1 MPRRTIGLVLVIAGT
16 ASLAAAVVVLVAV
29 LRNGTDWSGRALVK
43 LAAGLGMALISL
55 GVGLLRGLPLDV
67 PEKRPTS
74 LVVVLLALTL
84 FLPMLAGAVLL
95 FLGNF
100 DGAASVGRWLGT
112 TAFLAVSLALVLA
125 LLRDVL
131 GRLGRG
137 RGERARPPSSSGTAP
152 AAALPRRAP
161 PLPGELGEVLFVRR
175 MSRVTGLAVGAL
187 SSVLLLL
194 GVALLRSPPAPS
206 DSNAATAIGFFVSAG
221 VLGLVAWRSLSSGLW
236 FHRRGLRQ
244 RAFFSSF
251 AARYE
256 ELTQLSSEDLVFEH
270 GGRHHSVVIRFRAQ
284 GRARRLVLS
293 GRLGPTLDERRDPDA
308 DAILRLVVGGGAG
321 DGAAAG

>member
-1 MPRRTIGLVLVIAGT
+1 MLRRAIGLILVIAGA
-16 ASLAAAVVVLVAV
+16 ASLAAAVIVALAV
-29 LRNGTDWSGRALVK
+29 LQHGTDWSGAGLVK
-43 LAAGLGMALISL
+43 LAAALGMVLI
-55 GVGLLRGLPLDV
+55 GVGVRPLRGLPLDV
-67 PEKRPTS
+67 SEKRPTS

-95 FLGNF
+95 FVGNF
-100 DGAASVGRWLGT
+100 EGVASAGRWLGT
-112 TAFLAVSLALVLA
+112 SAFLAVSLALVLA
-125 LLRDVL
+125 LLRDAL

-137 RGERARPPSSSGTAP
+137 RGEQARGPSSSRTP
-152 AAALPRRAP
+152 RTAALPRRAP

-175 MSRVTGLAVGAL
+175 LSRVTGLAVGAL

-194 GVALLRSPPAPS
+194 GVVLLRSPPAPS
-206 DSNAATAIGFFVSAG
+206 DSNDATAVGFFVSAA
-221 VLGLVAWRSLSSGLW
+221 VLGLVAWRSLASGLW

-244 RAFFSSF
+244 RGFFSSF

-256 ELTQLSSEDLVFEH
+256 ELTQLSSEDLILQH
-270 GGRHHSVVIRFRAQ
+270 GGRHHSVVIRFHAQ

-308 DAILRLVVGGGAG
+308 DAILRLMAGGGAG
-321 DGAAAG
+321 GGAAAG